1 MKVEAGVR
9 LSTFMLNRKNTYQK
23 TDQPYRAEVIM
34 NKAVNCIFCGKKPED
49 KTKEH
54 IIPQWLIKKTG
65 DKKRKAF
72 FGMPLLEYDKNGSL
86 TRINMPDINVAKEKG
101 RVFSF
106 DQFTFP
112 ACKQCNNDYSKLEAD
127 VLDVYNKLSR
137 NESINRDEI
146 DLLLDWIDKVRVG
159 LWLVFHRLDKN
170 IAEIEP
176 NFAISERMGC
186 YDRILMVKR
195 FKNQPEGLNFIGC
208 ESYAFAIMPS
218 AFCLRINNIYLMSV
232 SSMFLVSKGLGFPY
246 IDSMKLD
253 KNSDLLNLSLSEG
266 TNNIA
271 PPIINRSVWGDS
283 TCIIQP
289 MFKNSLT
296 KNYTGEIYNNDYIIE
311 NSLNYKDGKG
321 SIFII
326 KNNND
331 IIKMKDD
338 DELSFPL
345 SKESKDPY
353 HDLLKTHIEILNWQ
367 SLLIDDTV
375 NKLDLELLTEDR
387 RKYFNEKYASA
398 KLINNALIK
407 HTQESLYQDLMIFR

>member
-1 MKVEAGVR
+1 
-9 LSTFMLNRKNTYQK
+9 
-23 TDQPYRAEVIM
+23 M
-34 NKAVNCIFCGKKPED
+34 NKVVNCIFCGKKPEN

-65 DKKRKAF
+65 NKKRKAF

-86 TRINMPDINVAKEKG
+86 TRINMPDIDVAKKKG

-112 ACKQCNNDYSKLEAD
+112 ACHKCNNDYSNLEAD
-127 VLDVYNKLSR
+127 VLVVYNKLSS

-159 LWLVFHRLDKN
+159 LWLVFHHLDKN

-186 YDRILMVKR
+186 YDRILMIKR
-195 FKNQPEGLNFIGC
+195 FENQPEGLNFIGC
-208 ESYAFAIMPS
+208 ESYAFSIMPS
-218 AFCLRINNIYLMSV
+218 VFCLRINNIYLMSV
-232 SSMFLVSKGLGFPY
+232 SAMFLVSKGLGFPY
-246 IDSMKLD
+246 IDTMELD
-253 KNSDLLNLSLSEG
+253 KNSDLLFISPIEG
-266 TNNIA
+266 TNNITT
-271 PPIINRSVWGDS
+271 PIINRSVWGDS

-289 MFKNSLT
+289 MFKNSLMR
-296 KNYTGEIYNNDYIIE
+296 NDISEVYNKDYIIE

-326 KNNND
+326 KNND
-331 IIKMKDD
+331 DVVKMKDD
-338 DELSFPL
+338 DELTFPL

-353 HDLLKTHIEILNWQ
+353 HDLLKAHIETLHWQ

-375 NKLDLELLTEDR
+375 KKLDLELLTEDR
-387 RKYFNEKYASA
+387 KKYINDKYSAA
-398 KLINNALIK
+398 KLINDGLIQ
-407 HTQESLYQDLMIFR
+407 HTQKSLYQDMMTFW